1 MVVSNYNKSIIII
14 IIVLKL
20 YIITHTH
27 KHNHHHHNLKTIHK
41 HNHHHH
47 NLKKKIIILTLS
59 HMLHRKFFGSIIKE
73 LGLPNYNN
81 MYMGR
86 SLGALNKLQESPNIQ
101 QKSRQGP

>member
-1 MVVSNYNKSIIII
+1 
-14 IIVLKL
+14 
-20 YIITHTH
+20 
-27 KHNHHHHNLKTIHK
+27 
-41 HNHHHH
+41 
-47 NLKKKIIILTLS
+47 
-59 HMLHRKFFGSIIKE
+59 MLHRKFFGSIIKE